1 MRLSCGRARVPQSGG
16 AAAVSAYS
24 GVFGF
29 ALERERTRNPHSMER
44 TGVRWNERPLCR
56 LFDMTTD
63 TKEQRLLWEAA
74 LRAIGRA
81 LKHEFENERQ
91 EVPDRISRLLVE
103 LEAKGKT
110 TRED

>member
-1 MRLSCGRARVPQSGG
+1 
-16 AAAVSAYS
+16 
-24 GVFGF
+24 
-29 ALERERTRNPHSMER
+29 
-44 TGVRWNERPLCR
+44 
-56 LFDMTTD
+56 MTTD